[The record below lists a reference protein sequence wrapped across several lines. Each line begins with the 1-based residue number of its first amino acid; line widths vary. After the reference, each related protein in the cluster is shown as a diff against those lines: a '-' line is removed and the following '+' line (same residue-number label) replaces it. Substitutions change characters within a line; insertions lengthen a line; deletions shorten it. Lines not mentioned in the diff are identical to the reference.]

1 MEINKMKNNEEK
13 KEIAKLISEVKY
25 KINEALDMYEDAKN
39 LGGQDDQMDSIKRI
53 IKEGLLE

>member
-1 MEINKMKNNEEK
+1 MKNNEEK